1 MKTALF
7 AAAGLFVVSQA
18 MAKDDPNRWVT
29 FRTGHDTYG
38 AIAYQLD
45 RNSIRR
51 QGPYFTFETRAWV
64 ERLKQ
69 PVTITVNEALF
80 FWTQTYAVDCARHK
94 FGAQFIDT
102 NMPSEARHK
111 ASLATMRWEDLAKV
125 PAVAGAVC
133 ARP

>member
-7 AAAGLFVVSQA
+7 AAAGFFVITQA

-45 RNSIRR
+45 RSSIRR
-51 QGPYFTFETRAWV
+51 QGPYFTFQTRAWV

-80 FWTQTYAVDCARHK
+80 FWTQTYAVDCTHRK
-94 FGAQFIDT
+94 FGVQFIDT

-111 ASLATMRWEDLAKV
+111 ASLAAMRWEDLAKV
-125 PAVAGAVC
+125 PAIAGAVC
-133 ARP
+133 GHP